1 MFDTT
6 RNVRIYVG
14 TGANQKKIQFRS
26 LRAGLRYAYRD
37 LKDHPRSKNASHT
50 IFFEYYNG
58 SWGSQR
64 FIVYRIKKP
73 NVPIQIICEAGNVFY
88 YLKSDG
94 TIGNSYPYSDKMLSW
109 IR

>member
-14 TGANQKKIQFRS
+14 KGADEKEMRFRS

-37 LKDHPRSKNASHT
+37 LKDHPRSKNAAHLV
-50 IFFEYYNG
+50 FFEYYYG
-58 SWGSQR
+58 SWKLQN
-64 FIVYRIKKP
+64 FTVYRIKRP
-73 NVPIQIICEAGNVFY
+73 NTPIQIICEVNDIYY

-94 TIGNSYPYSDKMLSW
+94 TIGNSYPYIDKMT
-109 IR
+109 RYMR